1 MSEHEQKDMSGV
13 LFKNDRRR
21 NGKED
26 PHLRGSC
33 TIGGQRF
40 WMDARTNTV
49 QRGER
54 QGDKYISI
62 KFRAAEDR
70 RERTPRPPVADSDDV
85 PF

>member
-1 MSEHEQKDMSGV
+1 MPEQKDMSGV

-21 NGKED
+21 DGKED

-33 TIGGQRF
+33 TIGGRRF
-40 WMDARTNTV
+40 WIDGWTNTV

-54 QGDKYISI
+54 QGEKYISI

-70 RERTPRPPVADSDDV
+70 RERMTRPPIDDTDDS

>member
-1 MSEHEQKDMSGV
+1 MAEPKKDMSGV

-21 NGKED
+21 DGKED

-33 TIGGQRF
+33 TIGGRRF
-40 WMDARTNTV
+40 WIDGWTNTV

-54 QGDKYISI
+54 QGEKYISI

-70 RERTPRPPVADSDDV
+70 CERTPRPPAADADDL

>member
-21 NGKED
+21 DGKED

-40 WMDARTNTV
+40 WMDAWTNTV
-49 QRGER
+49 QRGDR

-70 RERTPRPPVADSDDV
+70 ERAPRPPAADADDS